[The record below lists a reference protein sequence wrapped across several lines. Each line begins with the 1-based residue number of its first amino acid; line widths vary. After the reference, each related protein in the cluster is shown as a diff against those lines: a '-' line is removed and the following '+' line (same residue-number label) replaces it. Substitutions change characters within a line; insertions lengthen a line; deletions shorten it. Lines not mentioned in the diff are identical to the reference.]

1 MAKLRFGYF
10 IAPFHR
16 AGTNPTLALQRDLE
30 FVEHLDA
37 LGYDEAWIGEHHS
50 AGTEIISSPEVF
62 IAAAAQRAPRIR
74 FGTGVISLS
83 YHNPLWVA
91 DRLMLLDHL
100 THGRVIGG
108 MGPGSLPTDSAMIG
122 LSPTDTRELLETNL
136 DIVVRLLAGESVTAK
151 TATHELIDARLQLA
165 PYSDGG
171 IPLAVAAVAS
181 PTGARLAGKHGIGLL
196 SIGATLIVDGFD
208 ALAHHWG
215 IVEERAAAFGT
226 RVDRGLWTL
235 VGPFHV
241 AETDEQARADVRF
254 GIEAWFR
261 YFQKVAAFPQMTM
274 PGDRVD
280 EMIDVINNMGAGV
293 IGTPERARAQ
303 VQRLWDQSGGFG
315 CMLQMG
321 HEWANP
327 AATKRSAELFAAEV
341 MPHFQGQ
348 AATDAGRR
356 PAGRPAARRPRPDSA
371 ECDRTHDQE
380 VRSRESRELTD
391 VRGRRRVVYAGLQ
404 GLIQSVSGQPS
415 TPAISSYIV
424 APSMDSRMM
433 SACPAWRDSS
443 SMRCRATQRTDQ
455 SLHVLGEPRHVVRD
469 RNRCVQI
476 GLGED
481 PQRLGVLRLQRLQQL
496 VEGFVVTHHVLVLVG
511 GHRALDRPGIRRR
524 EFRRRR
530 GPLRPAAL
538 HSGGVLDQTAD
549 RQRAHRRLGPRL
561 LVGQPVGHREERVL
575 LEGEELEQGLAFV
588 GGGRGHS
595 GHR

>member
-62 IAAAAQRAPRIR
+62 IGAAAQRAPRIR

-100 THGRVIGG
+100 THGRAIGG

-280 EMIDVINNMGAGV
+280 EMIDVINNLGAGV

-348 AATDAGRR
+348 AQPTLDAAQR
-356 PAGRPAARRPRPDSA
+356 AGQLRD
-371 ECDRTHDQE
+371 
-380 VRSRESRELTD
+380 
-391 VRGRRRVVYAGLQ
+391 GL
-404 GLIQSVSGQPS
+404 
-415 TPAISSYIV
+415 A
-424 APSMDSRMM
+424 
-433 SACPAWRDSS
+433 
-443 SMRCRATQRTDQ
+443 
-455 SLHVLGEPRHVVRD
+455 
-469 RNRCVQI
+469 
-476 GLGED
+476 
-481 PQRLGVLRLQRLQQL
+481 
-496 VEGFVVTHHVLVLVG
+496 
-511 GHRALDRPGIRRR
+511 
-524 EFRRRR
+524 
-530 GPLRPAAL
+530 
-538 HSGGVLDQTAD
+538 QTALS
-549 RQRAHRRLGPRL
+549 AIEHMTKKY
-561 LVGQPVGHREERVL
+561 EAEK
-575 LEGEELEQGLAFV
+575 AAN
-588 GGGRGHS
+588 
-595 GHR
+595 